1 MIQKC
6 LVKPGRGEEK
16 TVGTGGK
23 LEVGPLN
30 TVPSLA
36 PN

>member
-6 LVKPGRGEEK
+6 LVKPRRGEGK

-30 TVPSLA
+30 TAPSLP